1 MNPSVHLG
9 NNMVKTVVESAS
21 AQKNKKKKRGK
32 KKKKAVPSELV
43 QVTTLWSKS
52 DPKICTEIKELEI
65 IRKELL

>member
-1 MNPSVHLG
+1 MFITKSYIIINPSLHLG

-43 QVTTLWSKS
+43 QVLTLKSKL
-52 DPKICTEIKELEI
+52 DPDMYVH
-65 IRKELL
+65 